1 MTIRARDWISLAGL
15 VVSVVGFSVVIRELI
30 RIARVSEGGHVS
42 HRVSLEEAA
51 SLSGRSSS
59 LAHERA
65 RSADAGII
73 AAQGGHRVTAQSR
86 LGDQVACGHVQAIS
100 VRLFA
105 MSHKPRIRLPK
116 TIAWSVWLSIQ
127 ARILAR
133 NAWLCAG
140 LNTA

>member
-1 MTIRARDWISLAGL
+1 M
-15 VVSVVGFSVVIRELI
+15 
-30 RIARVSEGGHVS
+30 
-42 HRVSLEEAA
+42 SLEEAA
-51 SLSGRSSS
+51 SLSGGSSS

-65 RSADAGII
+65 QSADVGII
-73 AAQGGHRVTAQSR
+73 TAQGGHRATGESR
-86 LGDQVACGHVQAIS
+86 PGDQVACDHFQAIS

-127 ARILAR
+127 ARKLAR